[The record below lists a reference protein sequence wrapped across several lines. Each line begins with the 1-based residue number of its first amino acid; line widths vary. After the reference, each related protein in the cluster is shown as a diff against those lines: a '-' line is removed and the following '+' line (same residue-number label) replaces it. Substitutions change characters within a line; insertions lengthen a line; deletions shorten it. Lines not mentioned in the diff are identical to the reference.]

1 MTNIHDIAKQS
12 GYSVSTV
19 SRVLNNKHYVSATA
33 RKQIQQVIDDLD
45 YVPNDVARDL
55 SRGKTFNIGVVLPYT
70 KHAYFAQ
77 ILDGIMSQ
85 AYKKGYRVLILLSN
99 YDQTKEQEFLEQLR
113 RKAFDALIFTSHG
126 LPLKQIAKYLKY
138 GQIVCCQ
145 NPGSVKMPAA
155 YTERFNTYVKAF
167 AYLKANNYQRIAIM
181 QNRDYH
187 LSATSEKTIAAY
199 KAVFQK
205 MPDEKLIVNNV
216 STYQD
221 GYRAAKY
228 YHQSETDPD
237 FVFCN
242 SDDIA
247 TGFRQYHLDNNLK
260 IPDYMGQENQLPSQ
274 ILQFSTIDHHLNRVG
289 EKAFD
294 LATSQSQKTIKIES
308 EFINRF
314 N

>member
-19 SRVLNNKHYVSATA
+19 SRVLNHKHYVSEQAQQ
-33 RKQIQQVIDDLD
+33 QIQRVIDELD

-55 SRGKTFNIGVVLPYT
+55 SRGKTYNIGVVLPYT

-85 AYKKGYRVLILLSN
+85 AYKRGYRVLILLSN
-99 YDQTKEQEFLEQLR
+99 YDQEKEQEFLEQLR

-126 LPLKQIAKYLKY
+126 LPLEKIAKYLKY

-145 NPGSVKMPAA
+145 NPGSIKMPAA
-155 YTERFNTYVKAF
+155 YTERFHTYVKAF
-167 AYLKANNYQRIAIM
+167 AYLKAHNYRRIAIM
-181 QNRDYH
+181 QNRNYH
-187 LSATSEKTIAAY
+187 QSATSEKTIAAY
-199 KAVFQK
+199 KAVFQT
-205 MPDEKLIVNNV
+205 MPDESLIVNDV

-221 GYRAAKY
+221 GYQAARY
-228 YHQSETDPD
+228 YDRSNTDPD

-247 TGFRQYHLDNNLK
+247 TGFRQYYLDNHQTV
-260 IPDYMGQENQLPSQ
+260 PDYMGQENQLSSQ
-274 ILQFSTIDHHLNRVG
+274 IIQFSTIDHHLNQVG

-294 LATSQSQKTIKIES
+294 LATGNESRTIRIES
-308 EFINRF
+308 DFINRF
-314 N
+314 